1 MKISY
6 YAKTDV
12 GAVRTENQ
20 DSYEINSQ
28 KTYLLYA
35 MVWVE
40 SQQEHLQARQLL
52 K

>member
-20 DSYEINSQ
+20 DFYGIISEKNS
-28 KTYLLYA
+28 LLYA
-35 MVWVE
+35 MTWE
-40 SQQEHLQARQLL
+40 EALLEDLQAELL
-52 K
+52 